1 MKTLIDSTETSATYQ
16 FTNGTATRTV
26 VYEKPEDAVETP
38 DFAAMAEAEHEAWLA
53 WLGVTE

>member
-1 MKTLIDSTETSATYQ
+1 MKNLIESTENSATYE
-16 FTNGTATRTV
+16 FTSGTSLRTV

-38 DFAAMAEAEHEAWLA
+38 DFAAMAEAEHATWLA

>member
-1 MKTLIDSTETSATYQ
+1 MKALIESTDTSATYE
-16 FTNGTATRTV
+16 FTSGTSLRTV